1 MAETFTW
8 LPDDRPSGR
17 HAQRISKVEFGEGY
31 KQIAKDGLNTK
42 KQTWPL
48 SFDRDQ
54 EEIDEIEEFLDQEDA
69 APVGDDLEEGGGL
82 DADDTGGQGD
92 QCFFHEGTT
101 ESGGDFF
108 FGGI

>member
-54 EEIDEIEEFLDQEDA
+54 EEIDEIEEFLDNNEA
-69 APVGDDLEEGGGL
+69 MWFWWTPPRAPLPRKFTCEEYSV
-82 DADDTGGQGD
+82 QPY
-92 QCFFHEGTT
+92 
-101 ESGGDFF
+101 SGGSAKLSCVFEEFF
-108 FGGI
+108 TP